1 MAQAVGVAPRRAA
14 SGRRSDVAIVRVVTI
29 VVLLVVWEAVA
40 RSGLLYQDVVP
51 TVGAIIG
58 GIWGIVSDPRFYANL
73 QVTLFEIVA
82 SVTLGTALGVIC
94 GIAIG
99 GSEFLG
105 RVFEPL
111 VHYLAP
117 TPKIIFFP
125 LLIMWF
131 GIGEG
136 SKIGMGT
143 ISSFFPIVLS
153 VASGMRQI
161 DPVLIRVGKSFR
173 ANPLQMAVKIYLP
186 AMRDPM
192 INGIRLAFGVSVIGV
207 LLAETKFARDGLGF
221 MITRFYQQFDMP
233 AMYGLVIII
242 FAFAIAVN
250 SALGRLSRS
259 PVT

>member
-1 MAQAVGVAPRRAA
+1 MAQAVGVTRRPAA
-14 SGRRSDVAIVRVVTI
+14 DRIDRVTLVRVATI
-29 VVLLVVWEAVA
+29 VVLLVLWEALA
-40 RSGLLYQDVVP
+40 RSGLLYKDVVP
-51 TVGAIIG
+51 TVGAIAG

-82 SVTLGTALGVIC
+82 SVLLGTVLGVVC

-99 GSEFLG
+99 GSEFVG

-143 ISSFFPIVLS
+143 ISSFFPVVLS
-153 VASGMRQI
+153 VASGMRHI
-161 DPVLIRVGKSFR
+161 DPVLVRVGRSFR
-173 ANPLQMAVKIYLP
+173 ANPLQMATKIYLP

-250 SALGRLSRS
+250 SLLGRLSRS
-259 PVT
+259 PAP

>member
-1 MAQAVGVAPRRAA
+1 MAQAVGVTRRPAA
-14 SGRRSDVAIVRVVTI
+14 DRIDRVTLVRVATI
-29 VVLLVVWEAVA
+29 VVLLVLWEALA
-40 RSGLLYQDVVP
+40 RSGLLYKDVVP
-51 TVGAIIG
+51 TVGAIAG

-73 QVTLFEIVA
+73 QVTLFEIAA
-82 SVTLGTALGVIC
+82 SVLLGTVLGVVC

-99 GSEFLG
+99 GSEFVG

-143 ISSFFPIVLS
+143 ISSFFPVVLS
-153 VASGMRQI
+153 VASGMRHI
-161 DPVLIRVGKSFR
+161 DPVLVRVGRSFR
-173 ANPLQMAVKIYLP
+173 ANPLQMATKIYLP

-250 SALGRLSRS
+250 SLLGRLSRS
-259 PVT
+259 PAP

>member
-1 MAQAVGVAPRRAA
+1 MAQAVGVTRRPAA
-14 SGRRSDVAIVRVVTI
+14 DRIDRVTLVRVATI
-29 VVLLVVWEAVA
+29 VVLLVLWEALA
-40 RSGLLYQDVVP
+40 RSGLLYKDVVP
-51 TVGAIIG
+51 TVGAIAG

-82 SVTLGTALGVIC
+82 SVLLGTVLGVVC

-99 GSEFLG
+99 GSEFVG

-153 VASGMRQI
+153 VASGMRHI
-161 DPVLIRVGKSFR
+161 DPVLVRVGRSFR
-173 ANPLQMAVKIYLP
+173 ANPLQMATKIYLP

-250 SALGRLSRS
+250 SLLGRLSRS
-259 PVT
+259 PAP

>member
-1 MAQAVGVAPRRAA
+1 MAQAVGVTRRPAA
-14 SGRRSDVAIVRVVTI
+14 DRIDRVTLVRVATI
-29 VVLLVVWEAVA
+29 VVLLVLWEALA
-40 RSGLLYQDVVP
+40 RSGLLYKDVVP
-51 TVGAIIG
+51 TVGAIAG

-82 SVTLGTALGVIC
+82 SVLLGTLLGVVC

-99 GSEFLG
+99 GSEFVG

-143 ISSFFPIVLS
+143 ISSFFPVVLS
-153 VASGMRQI
+153 VASGMRHI
-161 DPVLIRVGKSFR
+161 DPVLVRVGRSFR
-173 ANPLQMAVKIYLP
+173 ANPLQMATKIYLP

-250 SALGRLSRS
+250 SALGQLSRS
-259 PVT
+259 PAP